1 MAIDQAALIQMVYD
15 SAFSQLVKPPSTTTV
30 KSRELLLSLEF
41 PGQQLEE
48 SQYQNP
54 WSPQNASGSQFATE
68 MLSSL
73 IDAIPLVDAIYV
85 DSGVTVEEMYEFVLG
100 ASAVP
105 LPAGPNGEVPANPV
119 NTTLNNARQ
128 LFDQTRLASALQP
141 TLSYHPSY
149 ATPGNWADPAAA
161 QSWTSISINSNQTTA
176 KPDSPFLRAGGLKH
190 LRGGIW
196 KVPPQLIKPDLPKV
210 NSLPVRP
217 DLGVIKPSINPKLI
231 DRIRLSTSAMM
242 TSPTARVLSMEKAIE
257 LQQVTPNPL
266 LMKRINPDLIAR
278 IQPDLLASRPIDQST
293 KDIQISFRC
302 CRVNFNRPWLLK
314 SLLEITGW
322 TLPGQAVG
330 SLSNGTLQDNNGTFP
345 LLPIGFIAI
354 RDLKIRAN
362 WGQVDRDIAAKAVAS
377 ENAIGF
383 GPFALSGHYAESGK
397 GYQSSFDGVT
407 ITSPGLQIL
416 GWLNLLIPCAPP
428 A

>member
-15 SAFSQLVKPPSTTTV
+15 SAFSQLIKPPATSTV
-30 KSRELLLSLEF
+30 KGRELLLSLEF

-100 ASAVP
+100 ASAMP
-105 LPAGPNGEVPANPV
+105 LPAGPNGEVTPNPV
-119 NTTLNNARQ
+119 NATLSNARQ
-128 LFDQTRLASALQP
+128 LFEQTRLASALQP

-149 ATPGNWADPAAA
+149 ATPSNWSDPAAA
-161 QSWTSISINSNQTTA
+161 QSWTSISINSNQTTTRS
-176 KPDSPFLRAGGLKH
+176 DSPFLRAGGLKH

-196 KVPPQLIKPDLPKV
+196 KIPPQLIKPDVPRV
-210 NSLPVRP
+210 NPLPVRP
-217 DLGVIKPSINPKLI
+217 NLGVIKPNIDAKLL
-231 DRIRLSTSAMM
+231 DRVQLGAGAIM
-242 TSPTARVLSMEKAIE
+242 TSPTARTLSTEKAIE

-266 LMKRINPDLIAR
+266 LMNRINPNLMA
-278 IQPDLLASRPIDQST
+278 QVNLEPLASRPIEQST

-322 TLPGQAVG
+322 TLPGQAAG

-362 WGQVDRDIAAKAVAS
+362 WGQIDRDIAAKAVAS

-383 GPFALSGHYAESGK
+383 GPFALSGRYAESGR

-416 GWLNLLIPCAPP
+416 GWINLLVPYAPP

>member
-1 MAIDQAALIQMVYD
+1 M
-15 SAFSQLVKPPSTTTV
+15 
-30 KSRELLLSLEF
+30 
-41 PGQQLEE
+41 
-48 SQYQNP
+48 
-54 WSPQNASGSQFATE
+54 
-68 MLSSL
+68 
-73 IDAIPLVDAIYV
+73 
-85 DSGVTVEEMYEFVLG
+85 
-100 ASAVP
+100 
-105 LPAGPNGEVPANPV
+105 
-119 NTTLNNARQ
+119 
-128 LFDQTRLASALQP
+128 
-141 TLSYHPSY
+141 
-149 ATPGNWADPAAA
+149 
-161 QSWTSISINSNQTTA
+161 
-176 KPDSPFLRAGGLKH
+176 
-190 LRGGIW
+190 
-196 KVPPQLIKPDLPKV
+196 
-210 NSLPVRP
+210 
-217 DLGVIKPSINPKLI
+217 KL
-231 DRIRLSTSAMM
+231 
-242 TSPTARVLSMEKAIE
+242 AIE

-266 LMKRINPDLIAR
+266 LMNRINPDLIVR
-278 IQPDLLASRPIDQST
+278 IQPELLASRPIDQST

-322 TLPGQAVG
+322 TLPGQSIG